1 MHPKQ
6 NNHTKMSNINSTR
19 YNWVDWCKS
28 IAIFLVIWGHLPM
41 HSIAISIIYSFHM
54 PLFFLISGYL
64 YKPQKTAKEEFKK
77 NFKTLFVPYLI
88 YQLIFYPYW
97 MVRESLVFH
106 QSFTIYDSIIRPIIQ
121 SLASNAI
128 NGPTWFIYCLLSF
141 KIYAYCIQKK
151 QSLSVPLTCF
161 SCILS
166 ILICF
171 WLNNRSLYVTYAIH
185 HFFTLIIFFFA
196 GQALKH
202 INLKYISDSLYKSI
216 IWLSFFTIIF
226 GTLIRTGYNSNY
238 TTLLESV
245 KFYILGFTGSG
256 MILGIG
262 FILNR
267 INSKIIYNIS
277 IGTMVILGIHWMLI
291 GVLNFSIEKYLHLS
305 EDISYSTSTAFFI
318 SGTIT
323 IIMYPMILFC
333 KKHLPIL
340 LGKGF
345 SSNKYRKLI
354 NSPSA

>member
-1 MHPKQ
+1 MIFKKNPQKYKYNKQFIYLHPKQ

-141 KIYAYCIQKK
+141 KIYAYCIQK
-151 QSLSVPLTCF
+151 
-161 SCILS
+161 
-166 ILICF
+166 
-171 WLNNRSLYVTYAIH
+171 NNHCLFQLHVLVAYSQYSYA
-185 HFFTLIIFFFA
+185 
-196 GQALKH
+196 
-202 INLKYISDSLYKSI
+202 
-216 IWLSFFTIIF
+216 
-226 GTLIRTGYNSNY
+226 
-238 TTLLESV
+238 
-245 KFYILGFTGSG
+245 SG
-256 MILGIG
+256 
-262 FILNR
+262 
-267 INSKIIYNIS
+267 
-277 IGTMVILGIHWMLI
+277 
-291 GVLNFSIEKYLHLS
+291 
-305 EDISYSTSTAFFI
+305 
-318 SGTIT
+318 
-323 IIMYPMILFC
+323 
-333 KKHLPIL
+333 
-340 LGKGF
+340 
-345 SSNKYRKLI
+345 
-354 NSPSA
+354 